1 MNIKAEYISN
11 LISQNVLKLLMLSVL
26 LIIYFLFLGD
36 LFESKLKREY
46 GIKIVVKFF

>member
-26 LIIYFLFLGD
+26 IAIFSVLGD
-36 LFESKLKREY
+36 LFESKLKENMES
-46 GIKIVVKFF
+46 KIVVKFF